1 MTEAAA
7 LSISQF
13 LDAWRIFGRGCPD
26 TKVLNAGAAE
36 YIFTGLPIP
45 FFNVAVVT
53 APQVSAASLEAA
65 GRGAMQWASDKGA
78 PWLFVVTHEALEPGV
93 DAAATL
99 SEYGLVPLLPLT
111 GMVARQVA
119 PVARVPQGLQLEVPD
134 DDAGCSAVLDV
145 NSAAYGM
152 DLGAS
157 KSAFGR
163 GAFWTDHVPVL
174 GRAEGVPAT
183 SAAVFLSG
191 GHRYVGMVATL
202 PGHQKKGFA
211 EAAMRLALQA
221 AAEKFGERPSFLH
234 ATDAGRPIYARMGYE
249 TVATHTCFMDKRLLE
264 GHTN

>member
-1 MTEAAA
+1 MTDSVA
-7 LSISQF
+7 LSISQL
-13 LDAWRIFGRGCPD
+13 LDAWRIFGRACPD

-36 YIFTGLPIP
+36 YIFTGLPIA

-53 APQVSAASLEAA
+53 SPQVSAVSLEGVA
-65 GRGAMQWASDKGA
+65 RGAMQWASDKGA
-78 PWLFVVTHEALEPGV
+78 PWLFVVTHEALDPGV

-99 SEYGLVPLLPLT
+99 GECGLVPLLPLT

-119 PVARVPQGLQLEVPD
+119 PVARIPEGLQLEVPD
-134 DDAGCSAVLDV
+134 DDAGCGAVVDV
-145 NSAAYGM
+145 NGAAYGM

-163 GAFWTDHVPVL
+163 GAFWADHVPVL
-174 GRAEGVPAT
+174 GRAEGVPVT

-191 GHRYVGMVATL
+191 GHRYVAMVATQ
-202 PGHQKKGFA
+202 PAHQKKGYA

-234 ATDAGRPIYARMGYE
+234 ATDAGRPIYERMGYE
-249 TVATHTCFMDKRLLE
+249 TVASHTCFMDKRLLE